1 MSQGNAAAIRRRVK
15 NTEQLPTK
23 QSSNTNAKQ
32 PITSSP
38 SNSNLSINDAFKI
51 VNERLVNLE
60 KGFTGSNNNIQ
71 PDIIQEYDNRFNLVA
86 QEIGELK
93 ETVLKLQTFT
103 MDVNK
108 TLYDER
114 IKILGD
120 LDKPKHSVFNDSVI
134 NIETL
139 ENKE

>member
-15 NTEQLPTK
+15 NAENLPNK
-23 QSSNTNAKQ
+23 QPTNTNKNTYTPEPQ
-32 PITSSP
+32 
-38 SNSNLSINDAFKI
+38 SNLSINDAFKM
-51 VNERLVNLE
+51 VNERLINLE
-60 KGFTGSNNNIQ
+60 KGLTSSNNSVQ

-120 LDKPKHSVFNDSVI
+120 LDKPKESVFN
-134 NIETL
+134 IESL
-139 ENKE
+139 ENKD

>member
-15 NTEQLPTK
+15 NTENLPTK
-23 QSSNTNAKQ
+23 QPTNSNNNTYTPEPQ
-32 PITSSP
+32 
-38 SNSNLSINDAFKI
+38 SNLSVNDAFKI

-60 KGFTGSNNNIQ
+60 KGLTNSSNSVQ
-71 PDIIQEYDNRFNLVA
+71 SDIIQEYDNRFNLVA

-120 LDKPKHSVFNDSVI
+120 LDKPKESVFN
-134 NIETL
+134 IESL

>member
-15 NTEQLPTK
+15 NTENLPTK
-23 QSSNTNAKQ
+23 QPTNTNKNTYTPEPQ
-32 PITSSP
+32 
-38 SNSNLSINDAFKI
+38 SNLSVNDAFKI

-60 KGFTGSNNNIQ
+60 KGLTNSSNSVQ
-71 PDIIQEYDNRFNLVA
+71 SDIIQEYDNRFNLVA

-120 LDKPKHSVFNDSVI
+120 LDKPKESVFD
-134 NIETL
+134 IESL
-139 ENKE
+139 ENKD

>member
-15 NTEQLPTK
+15 NAEQP
-23 QSSNTNAKQ
+23 SSKLGSSSESKQ
-32 PITSSP
+32 PSTLST
-38 SNSNLSINDAFKI
+38 NSNLSISDAFKM

-60 KGFTGSNNNIQ
+60 KGISLSSNINQ
-71 PDIIQEYDNRFNLVA
+71 TEVVQEYENRFNLIA
-86 QEIGELK
+86 EEIGELK

-120 LDKPKHSVFNDSVI
+120 IDKPKDSVF

-139 ENKE
+139 ENKD

>member
-15 NTEQLPTK
+15 NTENLPTK
-23 QSSNTNAKQ
+23 QPTNTIKNTYTPEPQ
-32 PITSSP
+32 
-38 SNSNLSINDAFKI
+38 SNLSVNDAFKM

-60 KGFTGSNNNIQ
+60 KGLTNSNNSVQ
-71 PDIIQEYDNRFNLVA
+71 SDIIQEYDNRFNLVA

-120 LDKPKHSVFNDSVI
+120 LDKPKESVFN
-134 NIETL
+134 IESL
-139 ENKE
+139 ENKD

>member
-15 NTEQLPTK
+15 NAENLPTK
-23 QSSNTNAKQ
+23 QPTNTNKNTYTPEPQ
-32 PITSSP
+32 
-38 SNSNLSINDAFKI
+38 SNLSVNDAFKM

-60 KGFTGSNNNIQ
+60 KGLTNSSNSVQ
-71 PDIIQEYDNRFNLVA
+71 SDIIQEYDNRFNLVA

-120 LDKPKHSVFNDSVI
+120 LDKPKESVFN
-134 NIETL
+134 IESL
-139 ENKE
+139 ENKD

>member
-15 NTEQLPTK
+15 NAENLPTK
-23 QSSNTNAKQ
+23 QPTNTNKNTYTPEPQ
-32 PITSSP
+32 
-38 SNSNLSINDAFKI
+38 SNLSVNDAFKM

-60 KGFTGSNNNIQ
+60 KGLNNTSNSVQ
-71 PDIIQEYDNRFNLVA
+71 SDIIQEYDNRFNLVA

-120 LDKPKHSVFNDSVI
+120 LDKPKESVFN
-134 NIETL
+134 IESL
-139 ENKE
+139 ENKD

>member
-15 NTEQLPTK
+15 NAENLPTK
-23 QSSNTNAKQ
+23 PSNNTNKN
-32 PITSSP
+32 TSTP
-38 SNSNLSINDAFKI
+38 EPPSNLSVNDAFKM

-60 KGFTGSNNNIQ
+60 KGFTGSNNSVQ
-71 PDIIQEYDNRFNLVA
+71 SDIIQEYDNRFNLVA

-120 LDKPKHSVFNDSVI
+120 LDKPKESVFN
-134 NIETL
+134 IENL
-139 ENKE
+139 ENKD

>member
-15 NTEQLPTK
+15 NAENLPTK
-23 QSSNTNAKQ
+23 QPTNTNKNTYTPEPQ
-32 PITSSP
+32 
-38 SNSNLSINDAFKI
+38 SNLSVNDAFKM

-60 KGFTGSNNNIQ
+60 KGLTNSSNSIQ
-71 PDIIQEYDNRFNLVA
+71 SDIIQEYDNRFNLVA

-120 LDKPKHSVFNDSVI
+120 LDKPKESVFN
-134 NIETL
+134 IESL
-139 ENKE
+139 ENKD

>member
-15 NTEQLPTK
+15 NAENLPTK
-23 QSSNTNAKQ
+23 QPTNTNKNTYTPEPQ
-32 PITSSP
+32 
-38 SNSNLSINDAFKI
+38 SNLSINDAFKM
-51 VNERLVNLE
+51 VNERLINLE
-60 KGFTGSNNNIQ
+60 KGLTSSSNSVQ
-71 PDIIQEYDNRFNLVA
+71 PNIIQEYDNRFNLVA

-120 LDKPKHSVFNDSVI
+120 LDKPKESVFN
-134 NIETL
+134 IESL
-139 ENKE
+139 ENKD

>member
-15 NTEQLPTK
+15 NTEQPPSKLGT
-23 QSSNTNAKQ
+23 SSEFKQ
-32 PITSSP
+32 PSTQST
-38 SNSNLSINDAFKI
+38 NTNLSINDAFKM

-60 KGFTGSNNNIQ
+60 KGISGSSNINQ
-71 PDIIQEYDNRFNLVA
+71 TEVVQEYENRFNLIA
-86 QEIGELK
+86 EEIGELK

-120 LDKPKHSVFNDSVI
+120 IDKPKDSVF

-139 ENKE
+139 ENKD

>member
-1 MSQGNAAAIRRRVK
+1 M
-15 NTEQLPTK
+15 
-23 QSSNTNAKQ
+23 
-32 PITSSP
+32 
-38 SNSNLSINDAFKI
+38 

-60 KGFTGSNNNIQ
+60 KGFTGSSNSVQ

-120 LDKPKHSVFNDSVI
+120 LDKPKDSVFK
-134 NIETL
+134 IESL
-139 ENKE
+139 ENKD

>member
-15 NTEQLPTK
+15 NTEQNPSKLGT
-23 QSSNTNAKQ
+23 SSEFKQ
-32 PITSSP
+32 PSTQST
-38 SNSNLSINDAFKI
+38 NSNLSINDAFKM

-60 KGFTGSNNNIQ
+60 KGISGSSNINQ
-71 PDIIQEYDNRFNLVA
+71 TEVVQEYENRFNLIA
-86 QEIGELK
+86 EEIGELK

-120 LDKPKHSVFNDSVI
+120 IDKPKDSVF

-139 ENKE
+139 ENKD

>member
-15 NTEQLPTK
+15 NVENLP
-23 QSSNTNAKQ
+23 KQ
-32 PITSSP
+32 PNNTTKNTYTP
-38 SNSNLSINDAFKI
+38 EPQSNLSINDAFKM

-60 KGFTGSNNNIQ
+60 KGISGSSNNVQ
-71 PDIIQEYDNRFNLVA
+71 SDIIQEYDNRFNLIA

-120 LDKPKHSVFNDSVI
+120 LDKPKESVFN
-134 NIETL
+134 IESL
-139 ENKE
+139 ENKD

>member
-15 NTEQLPTK
+15 NTENLPTK
-23 QSSNTNAKQ
+23 QPTNTNKNTYTPEPQ
-32 PITSSP
+32 
-38 SNSNLSINDAFKI
+38 SNLSVNDAFKI

-60 KGFTGSNNNIQ
+60 KGLTNSSNSVQ
-71 PDIIQEYDNRFNLVA
+71 SDIIQEYDNRFNLVA

-120 LDKPKHSVFNDSVI
+120 LDKPKESVFN
-134 NIETL
+134 IESL
-139 ENKE
+139 ENKD

>member
-15 NTEQLPTK
+15 NAENLPNK
-23 QSSNTNAKQ
+23 QPTNTNKNTYTPEPQ
-32 PITSSP
+32 
-38 SNSNLSINDAFKI
+38 SNLSINDAFKM
-51 VNERLVNLE
+51 VNERLINLE
-60 KGFTGSNNNIQ
+60 KGLTNSSNSVQ

-120 LDKPKHSVFNDSVI
+120 LDKPKESVFN
-134 NIETL
+134 IESL
-139 ENKE
+139 ENKD

>member
-15 NTEQLPTK
+15 NAENLPTK
-23 QSSNTNAKQ
+23 QPTNTNKNTYTPEPQ
-32 PITSSP
+32 
-38 SNSNLSINDAFKI
+38 SNLSVNDAFKM

-60 KGFTGSNNNIQ
+60 KGFTGSSNNVQ

-120 LDKPKHSVFNDSVI
+120 LDKPKESVFN
-134 NIETL
+134 IESL
-139 ENKE
+139 ENKD

>member
-15 NTEQLPTK
+15 NSENLPTK
-23 QSSNTNAKQ
+23 QSNNTNANQ
-32 PITSSP
+32 PITSTP
-38 SNSNLSINDAFKI
+38 SNSNLSINDAFKM

-60 KGFTGSNNNIQ
+60 KGFTGSSNSVQ

-120 LDKPKHSVFNDSVI
+120 LDKPKDSVFK
-134 NIETL
+134 IESL
-139 ENKE
+139 ENKD